1 MTPVIR
7 MPDFPPL
14 CISWKTGTGAGFP
27 VQGRDNPVP
36 AQGEP
41 RAFSQVSGV

>member
-36 AQGEP
+36 AG
-41 RAFSQVSGV
+41 